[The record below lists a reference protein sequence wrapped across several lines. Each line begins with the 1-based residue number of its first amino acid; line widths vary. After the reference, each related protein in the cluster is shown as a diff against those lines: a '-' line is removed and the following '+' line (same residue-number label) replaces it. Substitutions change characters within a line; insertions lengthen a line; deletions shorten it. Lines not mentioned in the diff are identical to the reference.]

1 MANMAKEKKILLSTL
16 QVTLITLFVKFLGL
30 VKQSILAAFCG
41 ATMETDAFFI
51 ATGTMVNLSTV
62 IFSAISISLLTIH
75 TNVLINDGRK
85 KSNELI
91 NAVLIFF
98 IPVAFGLTL
107 IVYFGSSAV
116 ARVLAPA
123 YQGEE
128 LRLLSEYIKTMSISF
143 VLWCYFLTINVVLET
158 DKQFIQG
165 KGQGFFQNLFL
176 ILGAL
181 ILYPRYGMKALV
193 YAFLLSGLAQCILV
207 TWCARNRFKVVITR
221 KNTNK
226 YVCSL
231 IKVTFPL
238 LLGNAMY
245 EVNTIVDG
253 QVATSLG
260 AGGASILNYGATIND
275 MVVGVIVA
283 SVSTVLFS
291 HFSTWIAKNE
301 IREVEINLKRV
312 LEILSLLLFP
322 VMVMC
327 IVAGDIIVELFY
339 GRGNFGEKE
348 IGMTYGVVA
357 GYAVGFLFQAARSN
371 LVKVYYAFQD
381 SKTPMI
387 NGVLAIVLN
396 VMLSITFSKLI
407 GVAGVA
413 LATSISMLFVTVL
426 LLVGVKKY
434 LPSFTLKKSCKE
446 LFKGALAAYITA
458 IGAFGLKNIL
468 LMGTIATFLIIAFFV
483 VSIYVMFLFLF
494 KSDNIKWVWNGV
506 YRKIKGG

>member
-1 MANMAKEKKILLSTL
+1 MAKEKKILLSTL
-16 QVTLITLFVKFLGL
+16 QVTLITLFIKFLGL
-30 VKQSILAAFCG
+30 VKQSVLAASCG

-75 TNVLINDGRK
+75 TNVLINEGRK

-91 NAVLIFF
+91 NAVLKFF
-98 IPVAFGLTL
+98 IPMAFSLTI
-107 IVYFGSSAV
+107 IVYFGSSVV
-116 ARVLAPA
+116 AKILAPA

-143 VLWCYFLTINVVLET
+143 VLWCYFLTINVILET

-165 KGQGFFQNLFL
+165 KGQGFFQNIFL

-181 ILYPRYGMKALV
+181 ILYPKYGMKTLV

-207 TWCARNRFKVVITR
+207 TWCARDKFKFVITK

-226 YVCSL
+226 YVSSL
-231 IKVTFPL
+231 IKVAFPL

-253 QVATSLG
+253 QIATSLG
-260 AGGASILNYGATIND
+260 VGGASILNYGATIND

-283 SVSTVLFS
+283 SVSTVNFS

-301 IREVEINLKRV
+301 IKEVEINLKRV
-312 LEILSLLLFP
+312 LELLTLLLFP
-322 VMVMC
+322 IMVMC
-327 IVAGDIIVELFY
+327 IVAGDKIVEIFY

-348 IGMTYGVVA
+348 IWMTYGVVI
-357 GYAVGFLFQAARSN
+357 GYAIGFVFQAARSN

-387 NGVLAIVLN
+387 NGMLAIVLN
-396 VMLSITFSKLI
+396 IALSITLSKFI

-413 LATSISMLFVTVL
+413 LATSISMLFVTAL
-426 LLVGVKKY
+426 LFSGVKKY
-434 LPSFTLKKSCKE
+434 LPSFALRKSCKE
-446 LFKGALAAYITA
+446 LFKGAMAACITA
-458 IGAFGLKNIL
+458 IGAFALKSIL
-468 LMGTIATFLIIAFFV
+468 SASLMVTFLIIGFFV
-483 VSIYVMFLFLF
+483 VSIYAILLFLF
-494 KSDNIKWVWNGV
+494 KSDNIEWIWKGLC
-506 YRKIKGG
+506 RKIKGE

>member
-1 MANMAKEKKILLSTL
+1 MAKEKKILLSTL
-16 QVTLITLFVKFLGL
+16 QVTLITLFIKFLGL
-30 VKQSILAAFCG
+30 VKQSVLAASCG

-75 TNVLINDGRK
+75 TNVLINEGRK

-91 NAVLIFF
+91 NAVLKFF
-98 IPVAFGLTL
+98 IPMAFSLTI
-107 IVYFGSSAV
+107 IVYFGSSVV
-116 ARVLAPA
+116 AKILAPA

-143 VLWCYFLTINVVLET
+143 VLWCYFLTINVILET

-165 KGQGFFQNLFL
+165 KGQGFFQNIFL

-181 ILYPRYGMKALV
+181 ILYPKYGMKTLV

-207 TWCARNRFKVVITR
+207 TWCARDKFKFVITK

-226 YVCSL
+226 YVSSL
-231 IKVTFPL
+231 IKVAFPL

-253 QVATSLG
+253 QIATSLG
-260 AGGASILNYGATIND
+260 VGGASILNYGATIND

-283 SVSTVLFS
+283 SVSTVIFS

-301 IREVEINLKRV
+301 IKEVEINLKRV
-312 LEILSLLLFP
+312 LEILTLLLFP
-322 VMVMC
+322 IMVMC
-327 IVAGDIIVELFY
+327 IVAGDKIVEIFY

-348 IGMTYGVVA
+348 IWMTYGVVI
-357 GYAVGFLFQAARSN
+357 GYAIGFVFQAARSN

-387 NGVLAIVLN
+387 NGMLAIVLN
-396 VMLSITFSKLI
+396 IALSITLSKFI

-413 LATSISMLFVTVL
+413 LATSISMLFVTAL
-426 LLVGVKKY
+426 LFSGVKKY
-434 LPSFTLKKSCKE
+434 LPSFALRKSCKE
-446 LFKGALAAYITA
+446 LFKGAMAACITA
-458 IGAFGLKNIL
+458 IGAFALKSIL
-468 LMGTIATFLIIAFFV
+468 SASLMVTFLIIGFFV
-483 VSIYVMFLFLF
+483 VSIYAILLFLF
-494 KSDNIKWVWNGV
+494 KSDNIEWIWKGLC
-506 YRKIKGG
+506 RKIKGE

>member
-1 MANMAKEKKILLSTL
+1 MAKEKKILLSTL
-16 QVTLITLFVKFLGL
+16 QVTLITLFIKFLGL
-30 VKQSILAAFCG
+30 VKQSVLAASCG

-75 TNVLINDGRK
+75 TNVLINEGRK

-91 NAVLIFF
+91 NAVLKFF
-98 IPVAFGLTL
+98 IPMAFSLTI
-107 IVYFGSSAV
+107 IVYFGSSVV
-116 ARVLAPA
+116 AKILAPA

-143 VLWCYFLTINVVLET
+143 VLWCYFLTINVILET

-165 KGQGFFQNLFL
+165 KGQGFFQNIFL

-181 ILYPRYGMKALV
+181 ILYPKYGMKTLV

-207 TWCARNRFKVVITR
+207 TWCARDKFKFVITK

-226 YVCSL
+226 YVSSL
-231 IKVTFPL
+231 IKVAFPL

-253 QVATSLG
+253 QIATSLG
-260 AGGASILNYGATIND
+260 VGGASILNYGATIND

-283 SVSTVLFS
+283 SVSTVIFS

-301 IREVEINLKRV
+301 IKEVEINLKRV
-312 LEILSLLLFP
+312 LELLTLLLFP
-322 VMVMC
+322 IMVMC
-327 IVAGDIIVELFY
+327 IVAGDKIVEIFY

-348 IGMTYGVVA
+348 IWMTYGVVI
-357 GYAVGFLFQAARSN
+357 GYAIGFVFQARSN

-387 NGVLAIVLN
+387 NGMLAIVLN
-396 VMLSITFSKLI
+396 IALSITLSKFI

-413 LATSISMLFVTVL
+413 LATSISMLFVTAL
-426 LLVGVKKY
+426 LFSGVKKY
-434 LPSFTLKKSCKE
+434 LPSFALRKSCKE
-446 LFKGALAAYITA
+446 LFKGAMAACITA
-458 IGAFGLKNIL
+458 IGAFALKSIL
-468 LMGTIATFLIIAFFV
+468 SASLMVTFLIIGFFV
-483 VSIYVMFLFLF
+483 VSIYAILLFLF
-494 KSDNIKWVWNGV
+494 KSDNIEWIWKGLC
-506 YRKIKGG
+506 RKIKGE